1 MTESID
7 RYWQRAQRYL
17 ASQQP
22 TAARIS
28 LESLLQRQ
36 PAHIPALLA
45 MANIAQLEGRVRAAA
60 GYALTAAG
68 SLPDDG
74 AAIIGVATALLRVG
88 ETVGARECLDHP
100 SLAAA
105 KDVATLAAMA
115 GLRQQL
121 GEHAVALD
129 LYDRAAAAGMDTLD
143 LRFERA
149 LELIYNGRMDEAEGE
164 LLTCLRV
171 KPTFGRAALAL
182 SRLRKQTTERNHLDD
197 LRQRLHAVASG
208 TKDHAA
214 LEFAL
219 YKELEDT
226 GSYDEAW
233 AALTKGNAIM
243 YGLGPID
250 SHYAWRLFDNLIKR
264 CTPDLVAA
272 EAIRHEGPQ
281 PIFVF
286 GMPRSGTTLV
296 DRILSNHSQVV
307 SAGELDDFGL
317 QLRWVANHRYT
328 LDDVMLERLP
338 QLDYAELGRRYL
350 AQTQWRAQGARYFV
364 DKLPRNWMVAGMIRR
379 ALPQARLLNL
389 VRDPLDV
396 CFSNYRA
403 LLGDKFQW
411 SYDQDALA
419 QHYLQYRKVM
429 DHWHQA
435 MPGQILDVPYGDLV
449 RDPEA
454 TARRMFSF
462 CGLEWEPGC
471 VDLTRNKAA
480 VATLSMS
487 QVRENI
493 HTRFF
498 EEWRHYERQWQPM
511 RQSLATVLGG

>member
-1 MTESID
+1 MTG
-7 RYWQRAQRYL
+7 
-17 ASQQP
+17 
-22 TAARIS
+22 
-28 LESLLQRQ
+28 
-36 PAHIPALLA
+36 
-45 MANIAQLEGRVRAAA
+45 IAQAEGRVRAAVDF
-60 GYALTAAG
+60 ALTAAR
-68 SLPDDG
+68 SLPADG
-74 AAIIGVATALLRVG
+74 AVIVSVATTLLRVG
-88 ETVGARECLDHP
+88 ETVAARNCLDHP
-100 SLAAA
+100 TLASARGA
-105 KDVATLAAMA
+105 ATLAAVA

-121 GEHAVALD
+121 GEHVVALD

-143 LRFERA
+143 FRFEHA
-149 LELIYNGRMDEAEGE
+149 LELIYNGRMAEAEGE
-164 LLTCLRV
+164 LLTCLHL
-171 KPTFGRAALAL
+171 KQTFGRAALAL
-182 SRLRKQTTERNHLDD
+182 SRLRKQTLERNHLDD
-197 LRQRLHAVASG
+197 LRQRLRAVGHG

-226 GSYDEAW
+226 GSYDDAW
-233 AALTKGNAIM
+233 VALTKGNAVM
-243 YGLGPID
+243 YERGPID
-250 SHYAWRLFDNLIKR
+250 SQFAWRLFDNLMKR
-264 CTPDLVAA
+264 CTPGLVAA
-272 EAIRHEGPQ
+272 EKIVHEGPQ
-281 PIFVF
+281 PIFIF

-350 AQTQWRAQGARYFV
+350 AQTQWRAPGARFFV

-379 ALPQARLLNL
+379 ALPQARLVNL

-411 SYDQDALA
+411 SYDMDALA
-419 QHYLQYRKVM
+419 QHYMQYRKVM
-429 DHWHQA
+429 DHWHQV
-435 MPGQILDVPYGDLV
+435 MPGQILDVPYADLV

-454 TARRMFSF
+454 TARKMFSF

-471 VDLTRNKAA
+471 IDLARNKAA

-498 EEWRHYERQWQPM
+498 EEWRHYEHQWQSM
-511 RQSLATVLGG
+511 RQLLAPLLGN